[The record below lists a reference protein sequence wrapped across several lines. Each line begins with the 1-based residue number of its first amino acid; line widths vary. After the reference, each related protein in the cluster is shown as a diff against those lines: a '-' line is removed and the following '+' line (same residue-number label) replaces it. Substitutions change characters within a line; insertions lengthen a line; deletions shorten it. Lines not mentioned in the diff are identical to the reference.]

1 MDTSIDWR
9 LRKLMA
15 DRGMFQT
22 TDLVEPLRD
31 AGITLSREQIFRLV
45 TQTPQRLNMEVFAA
59 LCLILDC
66 EPNDLIHVSRTEEQ
80 SPRRTGTGGSIDDI
94 GDARPVRARINRPT
108 HRK

>member
-1 MDTSIDWR
+1 MGTSIDWR

-22 TDLVEPLRD
+22 TDLVGPLRD
-31 AGITLSREQIFRLV
+31 AGITLSREQVFRLV

-59 LCLILDC
+59 LCVILEC
-66 EPNDLIHVSRTEEQ
+66 EPNDLIHVAPAGEE
-80 SPRRTGTGGSIDDI
+80 SPRTGTSGSIDDI